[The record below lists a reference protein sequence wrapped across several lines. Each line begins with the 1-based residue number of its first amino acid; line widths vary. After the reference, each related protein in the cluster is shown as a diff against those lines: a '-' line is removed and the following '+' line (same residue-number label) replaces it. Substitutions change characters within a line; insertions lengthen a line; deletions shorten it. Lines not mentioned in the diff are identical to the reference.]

1 MITYKGTSAAR
12 HSRHSIQTDHC
23 LKESKTRDLHISTS
37 DATSANIKV
46 AEATKREEQTLHKN
60 LRPSQTQAEEV
71 DSGLGMRKE
80 NMSSLI
86 RGASS

>member
-1 MITYKGTSAAR
+1 MTTYKGTSAAR
-12 HSRHSIQTDHC
+12 HSRHSVQINHS

-46 AEATKREEQTLHKN
+46 AETTKRGEQTLHKN
-60 LRPSQTQAEEV
+60 LRPSLTRAEEA

-80 NMSSLI
+80 N
-86 RGASS
+86 